1 MEKINYKDSLVW
13 KILLNLCALILGVVF
28 IFSGFV
34 KAVDP
39 LGTCYKIEDYI
50 EAFGLAKVVPD
61 FLPLMLSIALCCL
74 EFLIGIMLLLRV
86 RRRIATILVLLMM
99 VVMTPLTFYLALT
112 NPISDCGCFGD
123 ALVLTNWQTFYKNVV
138 LLIGAIVVFIG
149 YKQLTPIL
157 SFKKEW
163 MVTSWSL
170 VFILGIAFYGLYYLP
185 LFDFR
190 PYKIGVNIPQA
201 MEIPE
206 GAELSKY
213 DTRFVLEKG
222 GEKREFGLEDYP
234 DSTWTFIESKT
245 VLVKQGFE
253 PPIHDFSLM
262 DLETGENMTSEVLD
276 HNGYTFLLVA
286 HRVEEADES
295 DIDLVNEVYDFC
307 VEYGYHF
314 YALTSSPEEEIMR
327 WREQTGAEY
336 DFFLADDI
344 TLKTIIRS
352 NPGLLLLK
360 DGTIFNKWSSR
371 DLPDEFVMNGPL
383 EEIEIGKQKVVNAPM
398 RLLMT
403 FLVFCIPLSLLL
415 GHDQFLSYLRRRKS
429 KTDY

>member
-1 MEKINYKDSLVW
+1 MEKINYKDSLAW
-13 KILLNLCALILGVVF
+13 KILLNLCALLLGLVF
-28 IFSGFV
+28 VFSGFV

-39 LGTCYKIEDYI
+39 LGTCYKIQDYI

-149 YKQLTPIL
+149 YNQLTPIL
-157 SFKKEW
+157 SPKKEW

-222 GEKREFGLEDYP
+222 GEKREFGLDDYP
-234 DSTWTFIESKT
+234 DSTWTFVESKT

-262 DLETGENMTSEVLD
+262 DLETGEDMTANVLE
-276 HNGYTFLLVA
+276 HEGYTFLLVV
-286 HRVEEADES
+286 HRVEEADDS
-295 DIDLVNEVYDFC
+295 DIDLVNEVYDFS

-314 YALTSSPEEEIMR
+314 YALTSSPEEEIML
-327 WREQTGAEY
+327 WRERTGAEY

-352 NPGLLLLK
+352 NPGLMLLK
-360 DGTIFNKWSSR
+360 DGTILNKWSNR

-383 EEIEIGKQKVVNAPM
+383 EKIEIGKQKVVNTSM
-398 RLLMT
+398 RLLMI
-403 FLVFCIPLSLLL
+403 FLIFCIPLSLLL
-415 GHDQFLSYLRRRKS
+415 GHDQLLSYLRRRKS
-429 KTDY
+429 KKDY